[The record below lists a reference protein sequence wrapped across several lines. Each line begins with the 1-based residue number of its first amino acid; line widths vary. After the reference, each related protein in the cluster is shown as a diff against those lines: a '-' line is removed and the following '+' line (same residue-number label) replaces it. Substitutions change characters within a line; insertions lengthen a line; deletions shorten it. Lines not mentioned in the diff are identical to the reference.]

1 MADNPQ
7 GTSAQLSFA
16 EAQGLLM
23 TPPPEAETVSEE
35 APQELIEDDAP
46 EEPTEEETTE
56 DEVEAEAEAEFEGDD
71 AEEGDVE
78 DEEDTEGE
86 DQQQPEMVSVTVDGE
101 TFEVTLE
108 EAAKGYQRQSA
119 FTKGMQKNAEERK
132 ALQAER
138 AQTVQER
145 DAYQQGLR
153 QIHQYLEQANA
164 EPDWDELRKQ
174 LPADEYAR
182 KWTDYQRLEERKKQ
196 ISAEDERIS
205 QQQQAEQVELWKTH
219 LGQQSELML
228 DKIPQWRDEGVRQ
241 TERAELIDFAVKEY
255 GYTQE
260 EINQA
265 SDHRAIKALYDSWQL
280 SKISD
285 QAKTAKKKV
294 RAAPKTPKAGT
305 PRTKKEVQASAR
317 RKRRAAF
324 DQAPSFKNA
333 VDYLIQSGN

>member
-7 GTSAQLSFA
+7 GTSTQLSFA

-35 APQELIEDDAP
+35 AQQELIEDDAP
-46 EEPTEEETTE
+46 EPTEEETTE
-56 DEVEAEAEAEFEGDD
+56 GEVEAEAESEFEEGD

-78 DEEDTEGE
+78 DEEEAEGE

-108 EAAKGYQRQSA
+108 EAAQGYQRQSA
-119 FTKGMQKNAEERK
+119 FTKGMQKNAEDRK
-132 ALQAER
+132 ALEAEKNETR
-138 AQTVQER
+138 QYR
-145 DAYQQGLR
+145 DAYRQGLQ
-153 QIHQYLEQANA
+153 QIQQYFEQTSS
-164 EPDWDELRKQ
+164 EPNWDELRETHS
-174 LPADEYAR
+174 ADEYAR
-182 KWTDYQRLEERKKQ
+182 KWTDYQRLQERKKQ
-196 ISAEDERIS
+196 ISAENERIG

-228 DKIPQWRDEGVRQ
+228 DKIPQWRDEGLRQ

-333 VDYLIQSGN
+333 VDYLIQSGNK

>member
-1 MADNPQ
+1 
-7 GTSAQLSFA
+7 
-16 EAQGLLM
+16 
-23 TPPPEAETVSEE
+23 
-35 APQELIEDDAP
+35 LIEDDAP
-46 EEPTEEETTE
+46 EPTEEETTE
-56 DEVEAEAEAEFEGDD
+56 DEVEAEAEAEFEEDD

-78 DEEDTEGE
+78 DEEDAEGE

-132 ALQAER
+132 SLEAER
-138 AQTVQER
+138 AQTAQER
-145 DAYQQGLR
+145 DAYQQGL
-153 QIHQYLEQANA
+153 QQVLQYLGQANA
-164 EPDWDELRKQ
+164 EPDWDALRQ
-174 LPADEYAR
+174 ELPADEYAR
-182 KWTDYQRLEERKKQ
+182 RWTDHQRLQERKKQ
-196 ISAEDERIS
+196 ISAENERIGRE
-205 QQQQAEQVELWKTH
+205 QQAEQVELWKTH

>member
-7 GTSAQLSFA
+7 GTSTQLSFA

-35 APQELIEDDAP
+35 AQQELIEDDAP
-46 EEPTEEETTE
+46 EPTEEETTE
-56 DEVEAEAEAEFEGDD
+56 DEVEAEVEAEFEEDD

-78 DEEDTEGE
+78 DEEDAEGE

-132 ALQAER
+132 ALEAGR
-138 AQTVQER
+138 AQTAQER
-145 DAYQQGLR
+145 NAYQQGL
-153 QIHQYLEQANA
+153 QQVLQYLEQTSA
-164 EPDWDELRKQ
+164 EPNWDELRET
-174 LPADEYAR
+174 LSADEYAR
-182 KWTDYQRLEERKKQ
+182 RWTDNQRLQERKKQ
-196 ISAEDERIS
+196 ISAENERIGRE
-205 QQQQAEQVELWKTH
+205 QQAEQVELWKTH

-228 DKIPQWRDEGVRQ
+228 DKIPQWRDESLRQ

-265 SDHRAIKALYDSWQL
+265 SDHRAVKALYDSWQL

-324 DQAPSFKNA
+324 DKAPSFKNA

>member
-7 GTSAQLSFA
+7 GTSTQLSFA

-35 APQELIEDDAP
+35 AQQELIEDDAP
-46 EEPTEEETTE
+46 EPTEEETTE
-56 DEVEAEAEAEFEGDD
+56 DEVEAEVEAEFEEDD

-78 DEEDTEGE
+78 DEEDAEGE

-132 ALQAER
+132 ALEAER
-138 AQTVQER
+138 AQTAQER
-145 DAYQQGLR
+145 NAYQQGL
-153 QIHQYLEQANA
+153 QQVLQYLEQTSA
-164 EPDWDELRKQ
+164 EPNWDELRET
-174 LPADEYAR
+174 LSADEYAR
-182 KWTDYQRLEERKKQ
+182 RWTDNQRLQERKKQ
-196 ISAEDERIS
+196 ISAENERIGRE
-205 QQQQAEQVELWKTH
+205 QQAEQVELWKTH

-228 DKIPQWRDEGVRQ
+228 DKIPQWRDESLRQ

-265 SDHRAIKALYDSWQL
+265 SDHRAVKALYDSWQL

-324 DQAPSFKNA
+324 DKAPSFKNA

>member
-7 GTSAQLSFA
+7 GTSTQLSFA

-35 APQELIEDDAP
+35 AQQELIEDDAP
-46 EEPTEEETTE
+46 EPTEEETTE
-56 DEVEAEAEAEFEGDD
+56 DEVEAEVEAEFEEDD

-78 DEEDTEGE
+78 DEEDAEGE

-132 ALQAER
+132 ALEAER
-138 AQTVQER
+138 AQTAQER
-145 DAYQQGLR
+145 NAYQQGL
-153 QIHQYLEQANA
+153 QQVLQYLEQTSA
-164 EPDWDELRKQ
+164 EPNWDELRET
-174 LPADEYAR
+174 LSADEYAR
-182 KWTDYQRLEERKKQ
+182 RWTDNQRLQERKKQ
-196 ISAEDERIS
+196 ISAENERIGRE
-205 QQQQAEQVELWKTH
+205 QQAEQVELWKTH
-219 LGQQSELML
+219 LGHESELML
-228 DKIPQWRDEGVRQ
+228 DKIPQWRDESLRQ

-265 SDHRAIKALYDSWQL
+265 SDHRAVKALYDSWQL

-324 DQAPSFKNA
+324 DKAPSFKNA

>member
-7 GTSAQLSFA
+7 GTSTQLSFA

-35 APQELIEDDAP
+35 APEELIEDDAP
-46 EEPTEEETTE
+46 EPTEEETTE
-56 DEVEAEAEAEFEGDD
+56 DGVEAEAEAEFEEDD

-78 DEEDTEGE
+78 DEEDAEGE

-132 ALQAER
+132 ALEAER

-145 DAYQQGLR
+145 DAYQQGL
-153 QIHQYLEQANA
+153 QQVLQYLEQTSA
-164 EPDWDELRKQ
+164 EPNWDELRET

-182 KWTDYQRLEERKKQ
+182 RWTDNQRLQERKKQ
-196 ISAEDERIS
+196 ISAENERIGRE
-205 QQQQAEQVELWKTH
+205 QQAEQVELWKTH

-265 SDHRAIKALYDSWQL
+265 SDHRAVKALYDSWQL

-294 RAAPKTPKAGT
+294 RAAPKTPKTGT

>member
-7 GTSAQLSFA
+7 GTSTQLSFA

-23 TPPPEAETVSEE
+23 TPPPEAETVSEQ
-35 APQELIEDDAP
+35 APEELIEDDAP
-46 EEPTEEETTE
+46 EPTEEETTE
-56 DEVEAEAEAEFEGDD
+56 DEVEAEAEAEFEEDD

-78 DEEDTEGE
+78 DEEDAEGE

-119 FTKGMQKNAEERK
+119 FTKGMQKNAEDRK
-132 ALQAER
+132 ALEAEKNETR
-138 AQTVQER
+138 QYR
-145 DAYQQGLR
+145 DAYQQGLQ
-153 QIHQYLEQANA
+153 QIQQYLEQTSA
-164 EPDWDELRKQ
+164 EPNWDELREE
-174 LPADEYAR
+174 LPADEYA
-182 KWTDYQRLEERKKQ
+182 KQWTDYQRFQERKKQ
-196 ISAEDERIS
+196 ISAENERIGRE
-205 QQQQAEQVELWKTH
+205 QQAEQVELWKTH